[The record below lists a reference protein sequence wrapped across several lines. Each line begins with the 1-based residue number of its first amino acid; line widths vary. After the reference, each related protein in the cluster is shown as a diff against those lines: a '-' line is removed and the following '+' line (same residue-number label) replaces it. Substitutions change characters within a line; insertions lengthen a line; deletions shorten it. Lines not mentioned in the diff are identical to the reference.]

1 MTIVELLI
9 VIGIILIMAAIM
21 LPALQMVRET
31 SRETTCRNNLKQLGQ
46 AYIKAMKLGP
56 DQLDLRDEASWPKSL
71 LQYLDDVEVFH
82 CPQHTGAQVSAAT
95 LNDGDHGHA
104 NLLLSSGAGIAQA
117 GEIAISY
124 GINNRADL
132 LMTSE
137 KIVMVD
143 YGRTVVNVVGS
154 QSAENENW
162 RTKYD
167 DWYTLMAPRH
177 RGRLN
182 VLYRSG
188 MVDASLPN
196 DIDPIHCYSYHRYWK
211 PSRSAAFNREC
222 VDEAG
227 VVVADYLR
235 PEVSADGNLDEAD
248 QGADDG
254 DAGDDADDPSQKA
267 VDEGLIWLILHQ
279 MGNGGWTLKHHMGGT
294 PPCAGRCPDESIV
307 DKPCTGVATG
317 LALLC
322 FLGNG
327 NGPGHG
333 DYKKT
338 VAKGVNFL
346 IRQVQPNG
354 YIGTCTPRAGGYE
367 PAFALMALV
376 EAMRSGSI
384 HGSWGSVN
392 PRRLWDA
399 SFRALNYIAH
409 CEFPSG
415 GFRYSCGVYPDTSV
429 TAAML
434 QSLKSSEEARF
445 PIPDLAGISDRL
457 HNWLDLCQD
466 LDSHYPGN
474 VVQDDQFAGTRF
486 HNLGIRYG
494 YQPPDRH
501 ADSFA
506 MWAAGGYLRLYLNP
520 ELRYHTAIE
529 SLAKEFH
536 KRMTDAGRP
545 DPDRYF
551 NFYAHHFMRMVGDDT
566 GAGAVWS
573 DWSETMEKY
582 LIETRETQGHPRGSW
597 YENSQWNPHLGRLG
611 VTCLSLLSLKAYY
624 EQIKL
629 TSTN

>member
-46 AYIKAMKLGP
+46 AYIRAMKFGP
-56 DQLDLRDEASWPKSL
+56 DQLDLGGELNWSDQLRT
-71 LQYLDDVEVFH
+71 YLDGDGDVFH
-82 CPQHTGAQVSAAT
+82 CPHHVGVQTSGTTHSDAQVSAIT
-95 LNDGDHGHA
+95 
-104 NLLLSSGAGIAQA
+104 
-117 GEIAISY
+117 ISY
-124 GINNRADL
+124 GINNRANL
-132 LMTSE
+132 LMSGE
-137 KIVMVD
+137 KIVMLD
-143 YGRTVVNVVGS
+143 YQRTVINVVGS
-154 QSAENENW
+154 KSAENENW
-162 RTKYD
+162 REKYD
-167 DWYTLMAPRH
+167 DWNMLKAPRH

-188 MVDASLPN
+188 MVDSSAPD
-196 DIDPIHCYSYHRYWK
+196 DIDPIHCYTYHKYWK
-211 PSRSAAFNREC
+211 PARSAVFNREC
-222 VDEAG
+222 IDEAG
-227 VVVADYLR
+227 VVVADYLDTEI
-235 PEVSADGNLDEAD
+235 PVDDVADETNDEGEDTDAAEEDTAD
-248 QGADDG
+248 A
-254 DAGDDADDPSQKA
+254 AKKT

-279 MGNGGWTLKHHMGGT
+279 MGNGGWTLKHHMGGR
-294 PPCAGRCPDESIV
+294 PACAGRCPDESIC

-327 NGPGHG
+327 SGPGHG
-333 DYKKT
+333 DHKKT
-338 VAKGVNFL
+338 VAKGINFL

-354 YIGTCTPRAGGYE
+354 YIGTCKPRAGGYE

-399 SFRALNYIAH
+399 SFRALNYVSH
-409 CEFPSG
+409 CEFPTG

-445 PIPDLAGISDRL
+445 PIPDLQGISDRL
-457 HNWLDLCQD
+457 HNWLDLCQN

-474 VVQDDQFAGTRF
+474 VVQDAQFAGTRF
-486 HNLGIRYG
+486 YNLGIRYG

-501 ADSFA
+501 ADSLA
-506 MWAAGGYLRLYLNP
+506 MWAAGGYMRLYLDP
-520 ELRYHTAIE
+520 DLKYHTAIE
-529 SLAKEFH
+529 SLATEFH
-536 KRMTDAGRP
+536 TRLQDAGRP
-545 DPDRYF
+545 DPDRYL

-573 DWSETMEKY
+573 DWSAAMEQH
-582 LIETRETQGHPRGSW
+582 LIDTRETEGHPRGSW